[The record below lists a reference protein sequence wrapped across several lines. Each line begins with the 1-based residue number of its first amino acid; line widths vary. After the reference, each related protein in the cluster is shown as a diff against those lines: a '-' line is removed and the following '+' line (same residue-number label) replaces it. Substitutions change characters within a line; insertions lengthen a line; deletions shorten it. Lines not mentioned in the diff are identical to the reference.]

1 MPSPVRQA
9 SRITVIRPRESYFS
23 NSPILFFGSS
33 LAYRP
38 ALLLITL
45 PLHSLINMDTLNLTK
60 HFALATQMLIVPCGN
75 RDPGGWDKAL
85 SLTMNE

>member
-1 MPSPVRQA
+1 MPATAHGGIFERVSA
-9 SRITVIRPRESYFS
+9 TALHIGF
-23 NSPILFFGSS
+23 ILL

-38 ALLLITL
+38 VLLLITL
-45 PLHSLINMDTLNLTK
+45 PLHRLINIGALNLTK
-60 HFALATQMLIVPCGN
+60 RFALATQMLIALAGN